1 MYFNFK
7 VCVMAVSIL
16 LYDLCGRYILQ
27 LIISIRY
34 KVVVEAWFLT
44 LTIILTLAVI
54 LTLAIWIKFYIVV
67 TWCLK
72 ARFLIAFSWFLVA
85 SMKTDFAVWSS
96 IAVSISSIISIISIL
111 ECSILFSQWPCVDQ
125 TSTETNL
132 NIGIIFWIKLLRSYQ
147 QEEEGHWY
155 QLTYLNS
162 ILYLYLEVSEILL

>member
-44 LTIILTLAVI
+44 LTLAVI
-54 LTLAIWIKFYIVV
+54 LTVAIWIKFYIVV

>member
-44 LTIILTLAVI
+44 LTLAVI
-54 LTLAIWIKFYIVV
+54 LTVAIWIKFYIVV
-67 TWCLK
+67 TWFLK
-72 ARFLIAFSWFLVA
+72 ARFLIAFARFLVA
-85 SMKTDFAVWSS
+85 SMKTDFAVGTS
-96 IAVSISSIISIISIL
+96 IAVSISSIISIISIS
-111 ECSILFSQWPCVDQ
+111 ECSRNILFSQGQRVGQ